1 MAYDDA
7 LEDDER
13 DLDTGR
19 DDFEEEDRD
28 EEGGDQP
35 HGSDEG
41 GDDADGG
48 HGPDDGGEGFDEES
62 AEARAARR
70 RAKRKAEKEW
80 RRKSAEHNAEV
91 MRRQA
96 QEIAELRA
104 MVSGIAQR
112 TDMGQLE
119 THLTQATDAYRAA
132 AQKLRTAKEAGDV
145 EAELA
150 AQEEWYGARKRV
162 EDLSALKERVTKQP
176 PQPARPQVNAAK
188 LTAFQESFFDEN
200 PWFDRNLRDEDSR
213 AAAALS
219 EKIAAE
225 GYAADTVEHW
235 RELKAR
241 LREQMPHRFGGK
253 GAGQQQRQQPGR
265 SPVGGSGG
273 SRGAQPGGNADERR
287 LPREYV
293 QTLKDANLW
302 DDPATRKQMTAE
314 YFASAKRHGV

>member
-19 DDFEEEDRD
+19 ADHDDEDDGDDHDDRGRD
-28 EEGGDQP
+28 DGHAD
-35 HGSDEG
+35 D
-41 GDDADGG
+41 GDDA
-48 HGPDDGGEGFDEES
+48 GGEEDDHGEDS
-62 AEARAARR
+62 AEERR
-70 RAKRKAEKEW
+70 RARAEQ
-80 RRKSAEHNAEV
+80 
-91 MRRQA
+91 RRQDKERRRRARERDQQLIQEQARRIA
-96 QEIAELRA
+96 QLEAA
-104 MVSGIAQR
+104 VGSIAQR

-119 THLTQATDAYRAA
+119 THLTQATDAYRTA
-132 AQKLRTAKEAGDV
+132 AQKLRTAKETGDV

-162 EDLSALKERVTKQP
+162 EDLTALKERATKQP
-176 PQPARPQVNAAK
+176 PQPARPQVNTVK
-188 LTAFQESFFDEN
+188 LAAFQESFFDEN

-213 AAAALS
+213 TAAALS

-241 LREQMPHRFGGK
+241 LREQMPHRFGAK
-253 GAGQQQRQQPGR
+253 PASQQQRQQPGR

-287 LPREYV
+287 IPRAYREMLE
-293 QTLKDANLW
+293 QTGDW
-302 DDPATRKQMTAE
+302 YDPKRRKAMVDE